1 MTGRTTGSLD
11 GKGDR
16 GRRRRSRKE
25 EEREKKKKRNK
36 ERRGRSGDGV
46 GQEAH
51 YREVIRSDVFE
62 NSGGV
67 C

>member
-1 MTGRTTGSLD
+1 LTAKRTEEGEEEVE
-11 GKGDR
+11 
-16 GRRRRSRKE
+16 RRRRGKRKE
-25 EEREKKKKRNK
+25 KKRKK